1 MKASTRHPFTAQPLC
16 LCGGVA
22 IVAVRKLPLV
32 LQAFNYCA
40 HKGDLLEPL
49 NFMTETTARRPQVLI
64 ELELAGKANSSMK
77 ERTMQSLTRTFTATV
92 LAAAALAAATGA
104 QAQTS
109 SSTSA
114 SANSNYTF
122 YAPGSRY
129 FGLNIGQSDFS
140 LPNGAGG
147 FPSDNKDTSYNI
159 YGGSYFNNNFGVE
172 LGYTDFGKITRGGG
186 QTDAEGI
193 NLSLVGRLPLSNSF
207 NLLGKVGTTYGRTRV
222 TASPAS
228 GLATG
233 SESDWGV
240 SYGIGAE
247 WAFTPAL
254 SAVLAWD
261 EHNLKFPGS
270 GKDRVSTTSLGLRY
284 RF

>member
-1 MKASTRHPFTAQPLC
+1 
-16 LCGGVA
+16 
-22 IVAVRKLPLV
+22 
-32 LQAFNYCA
+32 
-40 HKGDLLEPL
+40 
-49 NFMTETTARRPQVLI
+49 
-64 ELELAGKANSSMK
+64 
-77 ERTMQSLTRTFTATV
+77 MQSLTRTFSATV
-92 LAAAALAAATGA
+92 LAVAALAAVTGA
-104 QAQTS
+104 QAQSTS
-109 SSTSA
+109 TSTGTSA
-114 SANSNYTF
+114 SASSSHSF

-129 FGLNIGQSDFS
+129 FGLNIGKSDFS

-172 LGYTDFGKITRGGG
+172 LGYTDFGKINRGGG

-193 NLSLVGRLPLSNSF
+193 NLSLVGRLPLSNAF

-222 TASPAS
+222 SAAPAS

-233 SESDWGV
+233 NESDWGV

-254 SAVLAWD
+254 SAVVAWD
-261 EHNLKFPGS
+261 EHNLKFVGT
-270 GKDRVSTTSLGLRY
+270 GKDRVSTASVGLRY